1 MNDDFNDRRMQL
13 IAVAHRRRAALDIA
27 DVAAFIGHQNGA
39 FKLAGFFGVD
49 TEIGRQLHRAA
60 DALRHIDKGA
70 VRSHRG
76 VQRGKEVVIARHY
89 GPKILF
95 HQFRMIVDRLAE
107 RTEDDPLLGQLFAVG
122 GRHRHRV
129 EYRVHGH
136 LAPFT
141 YRHAQLVKGFFH
153 LAGQKGIGPGLL
165 HRARLGGAGLIAVA
179 AGGGGIVAVILI
191 IQLIVMR
198 FQPVRLLH
206 FQPRPV
212 GIQTKLQH
220 PLRLI
225 AASRDSPN
233 DFFINAF
240 GQLIGLQAS
249 KKALFVVERAAGP
262 GFDIVSCFSITRHS
276 YSACTPKLSPQPHSC
291 CAFGL

>member
-1 MNDDFNDRRMQL
+1 
-13 IAVAHRRRAALDIA
+13 
-27 DVAAFIGHQNGA
+27 
-39 FKLAGFFGVD
+39 
-49 TEIGRQLHRAA
+49 
-60 DALRHIDKGA
+60 
-70 VRSHRG
+70 
-76 VQRGKEVVIARHY
+76 
-89 GPKILF
+89 
-95 HQFRMIVDRLAE
+95 
-107 RTEDDPLLGQLFAVG
+107 
-122 GRHRHRV
+122 
-129 EYRVHGH
+129 
-136 LAPFT
+136 
-141 YRHAQLVKGFFH
+141 
-153 LAGQKGIGPGLL
+153 
-165 HRARLGGAGLIAVA
+165 
-179 AGGGGIVAVILI
+179 
-191 IQLIVMR
+191 MR

-262 GFDIVSCFSITRHS
+262 GFDIASCFSITRHS